1 MRNMGFVISHKN
13 REQRRALLPRDLKK
27 IAGVDH
33 LYFETGYGLSV
44 GCTDRD
50 YLDQG
55 AHVVSREEALACP
68 CICDMKLG
76 DQDYLETVAPGKFL
90 FGWAHAVQDTA
101 FTSAA
106 IRGGHT
112 VLAWEELYDHGRYVF
127 YRNREIAGEAAVLQ
141 AFLYLG
147 KMPYESSVAIYGSGQ
162 TAKGALRILNG
173 LGAEVDVYKWKQIE
187 LFRRNMGKYDMLINC
202 CMWDTSRTDRLIYRE
217 DLKKLKRGAMIVDVS
232 CDPELEI
239 ETARPTTI
247 DNPVYEVDGILHYAV
262 DNTPA
267 LFPITVSRS
276 FSRLLA
282 PMVDAVLEDR
292 LTEEME
298 RAVVIRDGRVLDER
312 IDAFRQRSG
321 INE

>member
-1 MRNMGFVISHKN
+1 MRSMGFVISHKN
-13 REQRRALLPRDLKK
+13 RERRRALLPKDLKK
-27 IAGVDH
+27 IQGVDH
-33 LYFETGYGLSV
+33 LYFETGYGRSV
-44 GCTDRD
+44 GFSDQD
-50 YLDQG
+50 YLDAG
-55 AHVVSREEALACP
+55 ARVVTREEALGCD

-76 DQDYLETVAPGKFL
+76 DQDYLDQVAPGKLL

-101 FTSAA
+101 FTTAA
-106 IRGGHT
+106 IQGRHT

-141 AFLYLG
+141 AFLHLG
-147 KMPYESSVAIYGSGQ
+147 KMPYESTVAIYGSGQ

-173 LGAEVDVYKWKQIE
+173 LGAEVDVYKWKQID

-239 ETARPTTI
+239 ETSRPTTI
-247 DNPVYEVDGILHYAV
+247 DNPVYEVDGVLHYAV

-282 PMVDAVLEDR
+282 PMVDPVLEDR
-292 LTEEME
+292 LPEEME
-298 RAVVIRDGRVLDER
+298 KAVVIRDGQVLDER
-312 IDAFRQRSG
+312 IQAFRQRSG